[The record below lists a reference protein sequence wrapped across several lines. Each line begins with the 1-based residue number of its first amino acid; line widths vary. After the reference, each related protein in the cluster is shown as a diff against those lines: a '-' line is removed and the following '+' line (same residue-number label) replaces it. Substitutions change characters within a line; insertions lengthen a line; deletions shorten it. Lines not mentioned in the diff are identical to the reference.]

1 MQGKLDQLALRGRL
15 DQLGLEVGQLAQPGL
30 HRASLDQL
38 ALKDRLEPLARL
50 ARRAYPARQDLP
62 ARAAVVQAM
71 W

>member
-30 HRASLDQL
+30 HRASLDQQ
-38 ALKDRLEPLARL
+38 ALRGKLGQL

-62 ARAAVVQAM
+62 ARAAVAQAM